1 MVVGRGG
8 DGPQLGPG
16 DGAPDGGVEVR
27 GTSFLGFDGAEVLHV
42 PADTAAGVLPKPIHQ
57 RRKVDG
63 IPRGAPIVIAIR
75 VDRGPVGVHLAVRV
89 QRQGHK
95 RRRAIAA
102 GENLPQGAAFDG
114 APR

>member
-75 VDRGPVGVHLAVRV
+75 VDRGPGGCPGPRGRFYVVSRSPVMLAPVV
-89 QRQGHK
+89 
-95 RRRAIAA
+95 
-102 GENLPQGAAFDG
+102 
-114 APR
+114 